1 MRRRDVI
8 KRIGAAGAATVGV
21 TGIASANRGNIKAI
35 PWEFEDGHT
44 EELSPEAST
53 RTRRRRPSKSC
64 GRKTVESAVPAAR
77 TASAVL
83 PVIYVPLTVGSS
95 SVNCNE

>member
-1 MRRRDVI
+1 MI

-44 EELSPEAST
+44 EELSPEAFDAHPET
-53 RTRRRRPSKSC
+53 P
-64 GRKTVESAVPAAR
+64 TVEELREKDGGICCACCPDCL
-77 TASAVL
+77 TGVL
-83 PVIYVPLTVGSS
+83 CYRCPPD
-95 SVNCNE
+95 CRF